1 MSDPCPMSRVA
12 AHAPPM
18 FCLEL
23 ARLSLTTH
31 QIPEDAR
38 RVQLLQASP
47 AFHRMLSTD
56 AALLQTLFKK
66 KNLNISQTR

>member
-1 MSDPCPMSRVA
+1 MSRVA

-18 FCLEL
+18 FCLVL

-31 QIPEDAR
+31 QIPDAR

-56 AALLQTLFKK
+56 AALLQTLLKK
-66 KNLNISQTR
+66 QNLNISQIR